1 MHARP
6 FCGRLPDTSLVAEV
20 NMKFDKTE
28 EDIEF
33 KQQMETCEFPAPD
46 FNHRAHLR
54 LAYLYLTENNTDKA
68 SELMRDTLN
77 RFLIHNDVDPS
88 KYHETLTK
96 AWILAVHH
104 FMNKTGGS
112 SSADEFIDKNPVML
126 DTKIM
131 MTHYSA
137 ETLFSDEARAVFV
150 PPDLDPI
157 PKYEE

>member
-1 MHARP
+1 
-6 FCGRLPDTSLVAEV
+6 
-20 NMKFDKTE
+20 MKFNATND
-28 EDIEF
+28 DLEF
-33 KQQMETCEFPAPD
+33 KNRMESCEFPASD

-54 LAYLYLTENNTDKA
+54 LAYIYLTEHNTDKS

-77 RFLIHNDVDPS
+77 RFLLHNGVNPS
-88 KYHETLTK
+88 KYHATITK

-112 SSADEFIDKNPVML
+112 SSADELIDRNPEML

-137 ETLFSDEARAVFV
+137 ELLFSHEARAAFV
-150 PPDLDPI
+150 QPDLDPI
-157 PKYEE
+157 PRYRE